1 MQNVW
6 RAVFL
11 LFLSRHGNGCC
22 TDGKNISISPRQ
34 LQKRVLHGRPP
45 SAEPG
50 ASSPLVRS
58 LDARGSWRL
67 VVTWSSPAV
76 ARTFEIQV
84 ARPDPS
90 NIVDRRNVSRVVG
103 FGAAYAWTWTSS
115 RMPLKCANHFVRI
128 RTFYNSSCASS
139 WSPWKIHFGVRE
151 RGEEAWG
158 KVQMFP
164 SEEILLEASAV
175 QFCCVAPKGTHVT
188 DITFNNTRYPL
199 ITVSDRAAAITVAHL
214 NATSTLGVYFRCRD
228 SRGIDNFTSNFVTFP
243 PQKPQNLSCETEDLR
258 NITCTW
264 DPGRAPNLYN
274 RRSYTLHVER
284 SGLEAIKCEVSSC
297 SFLSS
302 PHLKEYEVTL
312 LVKNSL
318 GEEKAHIAFNII
330 DIVFPV
336 PKNLSIIP
344 GVGDATV
351 HWKIQG
357 NFSGVHL
364 LCHIQLEPGGDT
376 MEVKQHGASE
386 MHFNGR
392 LENLKPSSQY
402 SAKVHCAI
410 TGRQWGR
417 WTSPKSF
424 TTQPLV
430 SLDVWRI
437 VRGHPCGRSIVV
449 VWKTH
454 FSGPESHD
462 HIKAYETQLTQ
473 NSHQVKVRVKPSEKH
488 VEFPLDQHG
497 GNVSISAIVQVGSSV
512 PSCIRIPPGGTEE
525 NTLVPKRLEGSSTD
539 GFVLRWTAVA
549 SATCGYMVDWCQKGA
564 AAQPCSPSD
573 LIWRT
578 APSGHTTM
586 LLRAEDFSSGRR
598 YKFRVFGCGQD
609 GHHLL
614 EMHIGYLK
622 EQTPTQFPVVHGPAK
637 VTSSSVTLEWSF
649 REDDPLNPGFIIG
662 YLVTVQEGHW
672 NSRNSVSNSYNIS
685 LDNPQKKSLTLTHLM
700 ENSDYTFYIAA
711 LTTAGPG
718 PQTRLTVRTSL
729 NYVVLLAKLLIPVL
743 SLLGGCLLLKS
754 YWKII
759 SDFLLEIYWFPEGL
773 NVKQFELDSCLYEA
787 SEKIKALQVE
797 ECACCDIEILDV
809 KPSESERKLLI
820 SPDDPDRQLPC
831 EEPGDPQIFPFMW
844 AIVTN
849 SDMTNVANLT
859 YLTSVSTSQYPVS
872 SPSLN
877 QTEASSSG
885 YITTISTAK

>member
-67 VVTWSSPAV
+67 VRLKRKSRSTL
-76 ARTFEIQV
+76 Q
-84 ARPDPS
+84 
-90 NIVDRRNVSRVVG
+90 RNVSRVVG

-139 WSPWKIHFGVRE
+139 WSPWKIHF
-151 RGEEAWG
+151 EAWG

-214 NATSTLGVYFRCRD
+214 NATSTLGCSKHFHPRM
-228 SRGIDNFTSNFVTFP
+228 N
-243 PQKPQNLSCETEDLR
+243 CETEDLR

-330 DIVFPV
+330 DIGALVLHQMIHLYPLPALFTR
-336 PKNLSIIP
+336 LFTS
-344 GVGDATV
+344 
-351 HWKIQG
+351 
-357 NFSGVHL
+357 FL
-364 LCHIQLEPGGDT
+364 LCPAQFFLSPRIS
-376 MEVKQHGASE
+376 SE

-424 TTQPLV
+424 TT
-430 SLDVWRI
+430 R
-437 VRGHPCGRSIVV
+437 
-449 VWKTH
+449 
-454 FSGPESHD
+454 
-462 HIKAYETQLTQ
+462 
-473 NSHQVKVRVKPSEKH
+473 
-488 VEFPLDQHG
+488 EF
-497 GNVSISAIVQVGSSV
+497 SSV
-512 PSCIRIPPGGTEE
+512 VGVASQKMCHSFS

-622 EQTPTQFPVVHGPAK
+622 EQSEWWRGRG

-662 YLVTVQEGHW
+662 YLVTVQED
-672 NSRNSVSNSYNIS
+672 SYNIS

-729 NYVVLLAKLLIPVL
+729 NCTLLNIIFCD
-743 SLLGGCLLLKS
+743 SRR
-754 YWKII
+754 I

-773 NVKQFELDSCLYEA
+773 NVKQFELDSCLY
-787 SEKIKALQVE
+787 EKIKALQVE